1 MKTALLLSGL
11 QRNHF
16 PFVQNQLNMLIN
28 HTNFDI
34 FICTSNENNHRVCSN
49 ENKDIRYVQANEF
62 ANDDKYFFDL
72 YGDKLKSVSITN
84 ETLFANF
91 KSTYIKAP
99 ITNFHN
105 GIISSYFKIYSG
117 LQMIED
123 YELTNDIKYDNI
135 IRMRMDGFL
144 LSKFDVNL
152 LSNLKNNQ
160 LIASKSNQKHED
172 DSCFI
177 VKCELMPVI
186 KDFLFALIDEAIIC
200 ASNIVVEQSFFK
212 YCRLHDIEIT
222 FITNLICRIGVL
234 SNYNII
240 PYLSYTNF
248 LQLKSLEYPLHF
260 GL

>member
-1 MKTALLLSGL
+1 
-11 QRNHF
+11 
-16 PFVQNQLNMLIN
+16 
-28 HTNFDI
+28 
-34 FICTSNENNHRVCSN
+34 
-49 ENKDIRYVQANEF
+49 
-62 ANDDKYFFDL
+62 
-72 YGDKLKSVSITN
+72 
-84 ETLFANF
+84 
-91 KSTYIKAP
+91 
-99 ITNFHN
+99 
-105 GIISSYFKIYSG
+105 
-117 LQMIED
+117 MIED

-177 VKCELMPVI
+177 VMYELMPVI